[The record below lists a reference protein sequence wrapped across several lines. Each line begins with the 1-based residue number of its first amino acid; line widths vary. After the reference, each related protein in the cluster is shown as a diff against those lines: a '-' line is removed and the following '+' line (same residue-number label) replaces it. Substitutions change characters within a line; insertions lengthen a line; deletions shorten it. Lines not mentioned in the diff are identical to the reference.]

1 MKLSCPTFN
10 DGDRIPAAYAFGI
23 PDTEAHLRLGDN
35 LSPPLQW
42 DQVPDGTRSFALSCI
57 DIDVPTRADDVNQEG
72 REVPADLPRAEFVHW
87 LIADLPADCRSL
99 AEGSCARGVVAG
111 GKADPDGPEGSVQ
124 GLNDYTG
131 WFEGDAEMAGRYLGY
146 DGPCPPWNDALIHRY
161 RFELLALDRDRLAL
175 ASGFT
180 LADFRAAT
188 EGRVLARASLTG
200 TYTLNPRLI
209 QRSE

>member
-72 REVPADLPRAEFVHW
+72 REVPADLPRAAVA
-87 LIADLPADCRSL
+87 LGPDLLPSMREEEQG
-99 AEGSCARGVVAG
+99 EGAG
-111 GKADPDGPEGSVQ
+111 
-124 GLNDYTG
+124 
-131 WFEGDAEMAGRYLGY
+131 
-146 DGPCPPWNDALIHRY
+146 
-161 RFELLALDRDRLAL
+161 
-175 ASGFT
+175 
-180 LADFRAAT
+180 AAVPQSWGAPT
-188 EGRVLARASLTG
+188 
-200 TYTLNPRLI
+200 
-209 QRSE
+209 QQH